1 MKPNRNFIIIT
12 TITFTST
19 ALAFI
24 LPALVFGAT
33 NPTIENPLGTGSTF
47 QTIVERFTKL
57 AQVLVIPLSTL
68 MILISG
74 FLYMTAGG
82 SPERLKTAHKML
94 IWAIIGIALVLL
106 ATTANQIIE
115 SVLGVKK

>member
-1 MKPNRNFIIIT
+1 MNSHQKVE
-12 TITFTST
+12 TSVILLLSF
-19 ALAFI
+19 AVLAFI
-24 LPALVFGAT
+24 LPAFVFGA

-47 QTIVERFTKL
+47 QTIVERFTL
-57 AQVLVIPLSTL
+57 FAQVLVTPLSVL

-82 SPERLKTAHKML
+82 SPERLKTAHNML

-106 ATTANQIIE
+106 ATAAEAIIR
-115 SVLGVKK
+115 SVLGAKK